1 MHGISSMAP
10 LLSLRITDSG
20 HPGVSQD
27 WHFYWL
33 RKLNADQLI
42 EALNEFGLP
51 CGLPKHCTTS
61 YCCGNSTGGLERWRS
76 LDAVCV
82 ISWILVIDW
91 SRLTRV
97 TIPRLPAELKEQS
110 PWSSLTWIPPTA
122 GSNLTVFSLMLK
134 WCSKPVLVSYSHAAH
149 SNFFWQPC
157 SKDRGK
163 HYLTEITKPAIC
175 MLKP

>member
-1 MHGISSMAP
+1 MESVVWPPCWAWESLIQDILVSARTDIFIDWGSWTQTNLSRPLMSLVYHAGCQSIAQHHIVVETAREVWSSDA
-10 LLSLRITDSG
+10 
-20 HPGVSQD
+20 
-27 WHFYWL
+27 
-33 RKLNADQLI
+33 
-42 EALNEFGLP
+42 
-51 CGLPKHCTTS
+51 
-61 YCCGNSTGGLERWRS
+61 

-91 SRLTRV
+91 SRLTWV

-122 GSNLTVFSLMLK
+122 ASNLTVFYLMLK